1 MAAKNKIQKNLH
13 AKDSKVAAQRVA
25 ARAALQAKFDQRTL
39 NAGLAVPVVDISLT
53 SAARWQLLALVLVLG
68 VLIYHLAPILTPFA
82 TAALFAYL
90 GDPAADSLEKRGF
103 SRSLS
108 VALVFCAILL
118 SMVAIVLILVPLI
131 EQQVSKLFEKLPVYI
146 ETVRTKFL
154 PWLQQRFGINP
165 DLLDVDRLIAMLR
178 EHWRSAGGVAATVL
192 ATVGK
197 SGLTLLGWVV
207 NLTLIPVL
215 LFYFL
220 RDWDVMTQRVRTL
233 LPRHLEPT
241 ISALARQSDEVLSAF
256 LRGQMSVMLAL
267 GTIYSAGLWLV
278 GLDLALLIGM
288 GAGMVSFIPYLGG
301 IVGVVVGLIAAYMQ
315 FHDWFHPAMVLLVF
329 GVGQSLEGMVLTPLL
344 VGDKIGMHPVA
355 VIFAI
360 MAGGQLFG
368 FLGVLLALPVA
379 AIVMVLLRFL
389 HARYL
394 KSALYC
400 EGESSVR
407 DKSDAPN
414 PSDAQPLTQD

>member
-1 MAAKNKIQKNLH
+1 MAKP
-13 AKDSKVAAQRVA
+13 SKTSVKTLLKTAQRATQSRAVQSKSEQQA
-25 ARAALQAKFDQRTL
+25 MKAALS
-39 NAGLAVPVVDISLT
+39 VPVVAISLS
-53 SAARWQLLALVLVLG
+53 SAARWQLIAVVLVLG
-68 VLIYHLAPILTPFA
+68 TLIYLLAPILTPFA

-108 VALVFCAILL
+108 VALVFCAIVLCT
-118 SMVAIVLILVPLI
+118 VAIILILVPLI
-131 EQQVSKLFEKLPVYI
+131 EQQVSKLIEKLPLYV
-146 ETVRTKFL
+146 ETVRTKLL
-154 PWLQQRFGINP
+154 PWLQQRFGLSP
-165 DLLDVDRLIAMLR
+165 DLLDIDRLIAMLR

-197 SGLTLLGWVV
+197 SGLTLLGWLV

-220 RDWDVMTQRVRTL
+220 RDWDLMTQRVRVL

-241 ISALARQSDEVLSAF
+241 ISALARQSDEVLGAF
-256 LRGQMSVMLAL
+256 LRGQMSVMVAL
-267 GTIYSAGLWLV
+267 GSVYSAGLWMV

-288 GAGMVSFIPYLGG
+288 GAGLVSFIPYLGG
-301 IVGVVVGLIAAYMQ
+301 MVGVVAGVTAAYMQ

-329 GVGQSLEGMVLTPLL
+329 AVGQSLEGMVLTPML

-394 KSALYC
+394 NSALYC
-400 EGESSVR
+400 EGKLADESKPAG
-407 DKSDAPN
+407 DC
-414 PSDAQPLTQD
+414 